1 MSVWEV
7 ISMVLSVIIAAIA
20 ALTDFRTGHIPNWLT
35 YASIPVGIVLNG
47 LGGQT
52 FARGALDAVAGA
64 LVCALFPILLFYK
77 SLPNRDGE
85 SESVSGGGDAKLFAA
100 LGALLGI
107 YHGIEAEF
115 FSLCAA
121 SIFALARLA
130 WHGRLLRTLSNVLF
144 IVLNPILPKKHRRT
158 LTTELLTKMR
168 IGGAILAGTCV
179 AALARQPFWTL

>member
-1 MSVWEV
+1 MSVWET
-7 ISMVLSVIIAAIA
+7 IAMALSVIIAATA

-35 YASIPVGIVLNG
+35 YSAIPLGIFLNAM
-47 LGGQT
+47 GGQT
-52 FARGALDAVAGA
+52 RSRGALDAIVGA
-64 LVCALFPILLFYK
+64 LVCALIPLLLFYK
-77 SLPNRDGE
+77 TLPNREGGT
-85 SESVSGGGDAKLFAA
+85 ESVSGGGDAKLFAG
-100 LGALLGI
+100 LGALLGL

-144 IVLNPILPKKHRRT
+144 IVLNPILPKKYRRT

-168 IGGAILAGTCV
+168 IGGAILAGTCI